1 MSCCCILLNI
11 ELPTPLF
18 KRFPG
23 EGESLGPI
31 PNYSY
36 QWFIEPEEDEE
47 TGLCIYVFN
56 IEKDGYIISW
66 SNDDSGQWQITDI
79 NGVVLYY
86 LPSEYVC
93 PVSSLGDWSMTPE
106 GGDYFPIVSLFI
118 SETACSDPEIDI
130 PTEGNHILNCD
141 EYFSCKFVNLLKKQ
155 KAVLSDDISKIK
167 NHQVF
172 GLKGCNE
179 KWENI
184 FMRHLIMDAL
194 KCSPYGVYSEDTEN
208 CLINRL
214 TENCNC

>member
-1 MSCCCILLNI
+1 MSCCCILLNV
-11 ELPTPLF
+11 EVVPPSGARME
-18 KRFPG
+18 K
-23 EGESLGPI
+23 GPKPFNPSI
-31 PNYSY
+31 
-36 QWFIEPEEDEE
+36 QWSIEPDIDPE
-47 TGLCIYVFN
+47 TELCYYKFSF
-56 IEKDGYIISW
+56 EKDIFFIVWVPTEIDG
-66 SNDDSGQWQITDI
+66 GQWQITDI
-79 NGVVLYY
+79 DGVVLYY

-106 GGDYFPIVSLFI
+106 GGDNFPIDSLFI

>member
-1 MSCCCILLNI
+1 MSCCCILLNVEVVPPSGARMEKGPKPFNPSI
-11 ELPTPLF
+11 QWSIKPDVDPETELCYYQFSFEEDIFFIVWVPTEIDGG
-18 KRFPG
+18 RWQIQD
-23 EGESLGPI
+23 SLG
-31 PNYSY
+31 
-36 QWFIEPEEDEE
+36 
-47 TGLCIYVFN
+47 T
-56 IEKDGYIISW
+56 
-66 SNDDSGQWQITDI
+66 
-79 NGVVLYY
+79 VLYY
-86 LPSEYVC
+86 LPSAYVC
-93 PVSSLGDWSMTPE
+93 PVSNLNDWITTPE
-106 GGDYFPIVSLFI
+106 GGEFFTLVSLFI

-130 PTEGNHILNCD
+130 PTEGNNILNCD

-167 NHQVF
+167 NYQVF
-172 GLKGCNE
+172 GLKGCHE

>member
-1 MSCCCILLNI
+1 MSCCCILLNVEI
-11 ELPTPLF
+11 VPF
-18 KRFPG
+18 KGDDF
-23 EGESLGPI
+23 SF
-31 PNYSY
+31 
-36 QWFIEPEEDEE
+36 QWSIEPEIDPK
-47 TGLCIYVFN
+47 TDLCYYSFSFEGDIFYIVWVPTE
-56 IEKDGYIISW
+56 IDG
-66 SNDDSGQWQITDI
+66 GRWQIQDSLGT
-79 NGVVLYY
+79 VLYY
-86 LPSEYVC
+86 LPSAYVC
-93 PVSSLGDWSMTPE
+93 PVSNLNDWIMTPE
-106 GGDYFPIVSLFI
+106 GGEFFTLVSLFI

-167 NHQVF
+167 NYQVF
-172 GLKGCNE
+172 GLKGCHE

>member
-11 ELPTPLF
+11 ETTPPNLAR
-18 KRFPG
+18 KAKKG
-23 EGESLGPI
+23 EFGRGPSSPFYQWSIQPI
-31 PNYSY
+31 PDK
-36 QWFIEPEEDEE
+36 ITD
-47 TGLCIYVFN
+47 LCTYPFN
-56 IEKDGYIISW
+56 IGEDYYVISW
-66 SNDDSGQWQITDI
+66 VNEEGGQWQIKTEY
-79 NGVVLYY
+79 GVVLYY
-86 LPSEYVC
+86 FPSEYVC
-93 PVSSLGDWSMTPE
+93 PVSDLGDWSMTPD
-106 GGDYFPIVSLFI
+106 GGDLFPITSLFI
-118 SETACSDPEIDI
+118 SETTCNDPEIDI
-130 PTEGNHILNCD
+130 PTEGNHVLNCD

-167 NHQVF
+167 NYQVF
-172 GLKGCNE
+172 GLKGCHE

>member
-11 ELPTPLF
+11 ETAPPSVAR
-18 KRFPG
+18 KEKGREP
-23 EGESLGPI
+23 SNP
-31 PNYSY
+31 SY
-36 QWFIEPEEDEE
+36 QWFIEPEADKI
-47 TGLCIYVFN
+47 TGLCIYPFN
-56 IEKDGYIISW
+56 IGESRYILSWTDADG
-66 SNDDSGQWQITDI
+66 GQWQITDEY
-79 NGVVLYY
+79 GLLLHWFV
-86 LPSEYVC
+86 SEYVC
-93 PVSSLGDWSMTPE
+93 PVSTLSEWSSTPDGDFLLPL
-106 GGDYFPIVSLFI
+106 DSLFI

-172 GLKGCNE
+172 GLIGCNE